1 LTALSSDD
9 GSNARQDGR
18 REIPLEE
25 LRETARRLQA
35 ERDLRG
41 LIEHLQRGPEAPRGG
56 LLGRIMAWITGRR
69 R

>member
-1 LTALSSDD
+1 LSSDD
-9 GSNARQDGR
+9 GSDARRGGG

-41 LIEHLQRGPEAPRGG
+41 LIEHLQRGPQGGRRG
-56 LLGRIMAWITGRR
+56 LFGRILAWITRR
-69 R
+69 RD